1 MLNPE
6 TLDFFYSL
14 VKLTNPDSEYHGEAL
29 DRFRQL
35 AEGRKLVANVD
46 FKEGQLLH
54 LRLMDPQESADDP
67 LASINATLLREGY
80 ALIDRKG
87 CKYLQSYPA
96 VYRKMQDSI
105 AEAKRDRMG
114 MFEFGDVEEDDD

>member
-1 MLNPE
+1 M
-6 TLDFFYSL
+6 
-14 VKLTNPDSEYHGEAL
+14 KLTGPESEYHSEAL

-35 AEGRKLVANVD
+35 CDGRKLVANID
-46 FKEGQLLH
+46 FREGQVLH
-54 LRLMDPQESADDP
+54 LRLMDPQESAADP
-67 LASINATLLREGY
+67 LASINATLLSEGY

-96 VYRKMQDSI
+96 IHKKLRDSTS
-105 AEAKRDRMG
+105 EAKRDRMG

>member
-1 MLNPE
+1 MSLN
-6 TLDFFYSL
+6 FFYSF
-14 VKLTNPDSEYHGEAL
+14 VKLTNPDSEYHSEAL

-46 FKEGQLLH
+46 FKEGPLLH

-87 CKYLQSYPA
+87 CRYLQSYPA

-114 MFEFGDVEEDDD
+114 MFEFGDVEEDD